1 MDDIISRITD
11 YLANGGL
18 FNPEYMEHEKV
29 RRLLM
34 DCRDELIVSSTLTGV
49 MLQGVGQRAA
59 ESMAERVL
67 SGMTV
72 GQWVR
77 SAERLPPIRHR
88 AGQSSDDVF
97 VALQYPDGEHL
108 LSIGYYS
115 HSDQIWRI
123 RTVRHGWQPSHWMPL
138 PAPPEMSK

>member
-11 YLANGGL
+11 YLSNGGL
-18 FNPEYMEHEKV
+18 FSPEYMEHEKV

-34 DCRDELIVSSTLTGV
+34 DCRDELIAASTLTGM
-49 MLQGVGQRAA
+49 MLEGTGQRAA

-123 RTVRHGWQPSHWMPL
+123 RAVRHGWQPSHWMPL
-138 PAPPEMSK
+138 PAPPADGK